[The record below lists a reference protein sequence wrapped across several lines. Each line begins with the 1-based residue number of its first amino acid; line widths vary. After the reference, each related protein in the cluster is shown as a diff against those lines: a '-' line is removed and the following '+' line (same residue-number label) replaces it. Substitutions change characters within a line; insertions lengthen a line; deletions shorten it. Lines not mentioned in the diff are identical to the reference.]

1 MSLQLSMTFKKHIW
15 STPSEFKDLSSA
27 SEIAIDLET
36 RDDGISAGLG
46 AGWALGKG
54 YIVGF
59 AVAVEGWKGYFP
71 FRHFGGG
78 NMIPEQVRDYMKT
91 ICALPCPKIFHNAQ
105 YDVGWLEAEGF
116 KVNGPI
122 IDTMIAAALIDE
134 NRFSYSLNALSIDY
148 LGELKAETD
157 LKEAAAAH
165 GVDAKAEMWK
175 LPAEHVGYYAEQDAR
190 LTLLLWQRFKA
201 EIQQQ
206 SLMTVW
212 EMESA
217 LLPILIKMR
226 QRGVRVEVEQAELL
240 REEMIQQEKK
250 VLLDIKK
257 LSGTEVDIW
266 KARNIAQ
273 AFDKLK
279 IEYPRTEKTNE
290 PSFTQNWL
298 FNSNHKFAKLILQ
311 ARELNKFHNTFL
323 SSIMKYQHNGRIHA
337 EIQQLRSEN
346 GGTVSGRLS
355 MSNPNLQQIPARNK
369 DFGPKIRSLFIPE
382 KGCKWGSFD
391 YSQQEPRMTVHYA
404 ASVGDGYEGSNEL
417 VEAYKNKEADFH
429 QTVADLVGIERT
441 QAKTIGLGLM
451 YGMGKNKLANSL
463 GLSLDEAN
471 ILINK
476 YNKNVPFVKQ
486 LSERCMKT
494 AQDKG
499 VIRTKKGRKCRFDM
513 WETRDFGLHLAE
525 KYENAVAK
533 YGADNIKRA
542 YTYKALNRLIQGSSA
557 DQTKQA
563 MLACVEKGY
572 LPILQI
578 HDELCFNLEEDKL
591 EEQKKEIKEIMENCI
606 EFKVP
611 FTVDSEIGNSWG
623 NLK

>member
-1 MSLQLSMTFKKHIW
+1 
-15 STPSEFKDLSSA
+15 
-27 SEIAIDLET
+27 
-36 RDDGISAGLG
+36 
-46 AGWALGKG
+46 
-54 YIVGF
+54 
-59 AVAVEGWKGYFP
+59 
-71 FRHFGGG
+71 
-78 NMIPEQVRDYMKT
+78 
-91 ICALPCPKIFHNAQ
+91 
-105 YDVGWLEAEGF
+105 
-116 KVNGPI
+116 
-122 IDTMIAAALIDE
+122 
-134 NRFSYSLNALSIDY
+134 
-148 LGELKAETD
+148 
-157 LKEAAAAH
+157 
-165 GVDAKAEMWK
+165 
-175 LPAEHVGYYAEQDAR
+175 
-190 LTLLLWQRFKA
+190 
-201 EIQQQ
+201 
-206 SLMTVW
+206 
-212 EMESA
+212 
-217 LLPILIKMR
+217 
-226 QRGVRVEVEQAELL
+226 
-240 REEMIQQEKK
+240 
-250 VLLDIKK
+250 
-257 LSGTEVDIW
+257 
-266 KARNIAQ
+266 
-273 AFDKLK
+273 
-279 IEYPRTEKTNE
+279 
-290 PSFTQNWL
+290 
-298 FNSNHKFAKLILQ
+298 
-311 ARELNKFHNTFL
+311 
-323 SSIMKYQHNGRIHA
+323 
-337 EIQQLRSEN
+337 
-346 GGTVSGRLS
+346 
-355 MSNPNLQQIPARNK
+355 
-369 DFGPKIRSLFIPE
+369 
-382 KGCKWGSFD
+382 
-391 YSQQEPRMTVHYA
+391 MTVHYA
-404 ASVGDGYEGSNEL
+404 ASIGDGYEGSNEL

-486 LSERCMKT
+486 LSDRCMKT

-513 WETRDFGLHLAE
+513 WETRDFGLHVAE

-563 MLACVEKGY
+563 MLACAKKGY

>member
-91 ICALPCPKIFHNAQ
+91 VCSLPCPKIFHNAQ

-134 NRFSYSLNALSIDY
+134 NRFSYSLNTLSIDY

-201 EIQQQ
+201 EIQKQ
-206 SLMTVW
+206 SLTTVW

-273 AFDKLK
+273 AFDKLR

-298 FNSNHKFAKLILQ
+298 FNSNHKIAKLILQ